1 MLGLL
6 SGLHQ
11 DGQGI
16 VMVTHDVRAA
26 LYGTRILY
34 MEDGKILD
42 ELAIGE
48 YEEKD
53 GKETSYQK
61 AREKKITEWLSG
73 LHW

>member
-53 GKETSYQK
+53 GKEAAYLK
-61 AREKKITEWLSG
+61 MREKKITEWLSG

>member
-1 MLGLL
+1 
-6 SGLHQ
+6 
-11 DGQGI
+11 
-16 VMVTHDVRAA
+16 MVTHDVRAA

-48 YEEKD
+48 YEEKG
-53 GKETSYQK
+53 GKVTSYQK

>member
-1 MLGLL
+1 
-6 SGLHQ
+6 
-11 DGQGI
+11 
-16 VMVTHDVRAA
+16 
-26 LYGTRILY
+26 

-48 YEEKD
+48 YEEKG
-53 GKETSYQK
+53 GKVTSYQK